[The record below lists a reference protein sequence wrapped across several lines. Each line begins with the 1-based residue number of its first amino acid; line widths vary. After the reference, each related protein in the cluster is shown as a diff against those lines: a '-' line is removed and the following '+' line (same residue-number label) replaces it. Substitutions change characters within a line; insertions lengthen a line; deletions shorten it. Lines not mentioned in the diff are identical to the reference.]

1 MRIVAGTRRGARIH
15 TGRAERFRPTSD
27 RVREAL
33 FAILGDRVK
42 GAVVLDLC
50 AGSGA
55 LGLEALSRGAEE
67 ALFVE
72 KNRRVA
78 GWIERNARDLRLEDR
93 VTVVAADALRFLE
106 KDRRAARFDLVFA
119 DPPYGAG
126 LIAPI
131 LDRLTKLSGER
142 FAVVE
147 REKREEPPDPP
158 ARWRESAVY
167 GDTVVEFFR
176 IGAADSDPPEGGED

>member
-33 FAILGDRVK
+33 FAILGDRVE
-42 GAVVLDLC
+42 GAAVLDLC

-55 LGLEALSRGAEE
+55 LGFEALSRGAEE

-78 GWIERNARDLRLEDR
+78 GWIARNARDLRFEER
-93 VTVVAADALRFLE
+93 ATIVTREALRFLDR
-106 KDRRAARFDLVFA
+106 DRRAARFDLVFA

-126 LIAPI
+126 LVAPI
-131 LDRLTKLSGER
+131 LERLAGLPGGR
-142 FAVVE
+142 LAVVE

-158 ARWRESAVY
+158 ERWRKPAVY

-176 IGAADSDPPEGGED
+176 IGSDDPDAPEGGED